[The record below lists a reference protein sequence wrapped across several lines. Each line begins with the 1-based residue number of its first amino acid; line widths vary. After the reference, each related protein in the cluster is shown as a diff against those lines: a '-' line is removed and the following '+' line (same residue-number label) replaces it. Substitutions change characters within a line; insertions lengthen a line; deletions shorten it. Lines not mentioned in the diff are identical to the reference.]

1 MKKRGKYLARP
12 QKGQRARAFVRG
24 LLMLLVAAVCLTA
37 TAPVLGGMVLHV
49 GNPGRQEFTKTGD
62 FAIRQEFVR
71 DLDANLSAMLG
82 SFVAEPGQEAPEVEP
97 VRKVFWLKDE
107 DLVAPEPDQEKF
119 GQTDDPASLGWLLE
133 EAEDLLEG
141 QTLYFNPETTE
152 ILAGT
157 QVQYYLDDTILAIT
171 WKEMHDYSVYTF
183 SEVKI
188 AHASQ
193 FRRFLAG
200 GEYGSE
206 KQFIT
211 TEMAASVNAVVASSG
226 DFYRFRD
233 FGSVVYQGQVRRT
246 RGDLT
251 DTCLIDD
258 QGDLH
263 FFHRGEVLDSG
274 TAQVF
279 VDEHN
284 IRFSLVFGPVLIEDG
299 VRCVPSSYLLGEI
312 SENYARAGLCQ
323 MDKLHYLL
331 ATANTEGAYQHVP
344 TLHQFTTT
352 LEATGCRHA
361 YALDGGQTAAIVM
374 NDALINRVVYGYQR
388 KISDIIY
395 FATAI
400 PDGNRGAVG

>member
-1 MKKRGKYLARP
+1 MAKRGKYLAKPSR
-12 QKGQRARAFVRG
+12 GQRAKAVVRG
-24 LLMLLVAAVCLTA
+24 LLILLVATVCLAA
-37 TAPVLGGMVLHV
+37 TAPILGGMVLYV
-49 GNPGRQEFTKTGD
+49 GNPVRQEYEKTGD

-71 DLDANLSAMLG
+71 DLETNMAAMLG
-82 SFVAEPGQEAPEVEP
+82 SFVAQPGEEAPEVEP

-119 GQTDDPASLGWLLE
+119 GETDDPATLGWLLT

-141 QTLYFNPETTE
+141 QSLYFDPENTE
-152 ILAGT
+152 ILDGT
-157 QVQYYLDDTILAIT
+157 VVQYYLDDTILAIT

-188 AHASQ
+188 AHPSQ

-274 TAQVF
+274 TAQAF

-323 MDKLHYLL
+323 MDKLHYLM

-374 NDALINRVVYGYQR
+374 NDVLINRVVYGYQR

-400 PDGNRGAVG
+400 PDGNRAVG